1 MATTIC
7 SVSDLAK
14 NSGIC
19 ALLTVNGQEQ
29 QVAIY
34 YLPES
39 EQQVFAL
46 GNWDPLG
53 EANVMSRGILG
64 NVGDELVVASPLYK
78 QHFSLTSGKCLEED
92 ASVPVFNVAI
102 EGQNVVLAA

>member
-1 MATTIC
+1 MSIIC
-7 SVSDLAK
+7 NVSDLAK

-34 YLPES
+34 YLPET
-39 EQQVFAL
+39 EKKVFAL
-46 GNWDPLG
+46 GNWDPIG
-53 EANVMSRGILG
+53 EANVMSRGIVG

-78 QHFSLTSGKCLEED
+78 QHFSLVSGQCLEED
-92 ASVPVFNVAI
+92 ASVPVYEVSLD
-102 EGQNVVLAA
+102 GQDVVFSG